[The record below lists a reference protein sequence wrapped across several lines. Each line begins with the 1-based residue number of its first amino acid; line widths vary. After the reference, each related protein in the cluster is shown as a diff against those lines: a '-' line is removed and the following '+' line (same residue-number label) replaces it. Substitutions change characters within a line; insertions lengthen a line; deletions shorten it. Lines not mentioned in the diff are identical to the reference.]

1 MFFNIKLDKYLILYI
16 LNFQKVLFIKKIKTL
31 AFLFSLYVILF
42 IYLSKRSLFM
52 NITGIITEY
61 NPFHKGHLYHLKS
74 SINSTNSEGTICIM
88 SGNFVQRGGPA
99 LVDKWTRTKMALDS
113 GVDLVIE
120 LPTFYALSSAEFFAK
135 GSVKILDSLGV
146 VNSLF
151 FGSECGDINRLSL
164 ISKTLLEETS
174 DFKKLLKENLN
185 LGLTYAKAR
194 EIALTK
200 VLEDYNLNNILK
212 NSNNILGIEY
222 IKNLMKINSNI
233 KPLTLK
239 REGSNYN
246 DKSLNSEFSSATS
259 IRKSLKENSSLEDL
273 KNYLP
278 KSSYEILVDYKNDGK
293 NYTFEDSMFDYIKYR
308 LISKSIN
315 FNNLFEIKE
324 GLDNKLLKEIYNS
337 NSYNDL
343 ILNTKSKRYT
353 YTKISRLL
361 TQIFLNFD
369 KYSFEELNKDEY
381 LYARVLG
388 FNSTG
393 KKILKNIKKNS
404 SIPIITKITNKDDN
418 PLLNLDIES
427 TALYSLLNNSIN
439 PKADYLNSP
448 IVKG

>member
-1 MFFNIKLDKYLILYI
+1 
-16 LNFQKVLFIKKIKTL
+16 
-31 AFLFSLYVILF
+31 
-42 IYLSKRSLFM
+42 M

-61 NPFHKGHLYHLKS
+61 NPFHKGHLHHLNS
-74 SINSTNSEGTICIM
+74 SINLTNSQGTICIM

-99 LVDKWTRTKMALDS
+99 LVDKWTRTKMALEN

-146 VNSLF
+146 VNNLF
-151 FGSECGDINRLSL
+151 FGSECGDIDSLSL
-164 ISKTLLEETS
+164 ISKTLLEES
-174 DFKKLLKENLN
+174 ADFKNSLKENLN

-194 EIALTK
+194 EMTLIK
-200 VLEDYNLNNILK
+200 VLDDYNLKDILK

-233 KPLTLK
+233 KPMTFK
-239 REGSNYN
+239 REGSKYN
-246 DKSLNSEFSSATS
+246 DKDLHNEFSSATS
-259 IRKSLKENSSLEDL
+259 IRENLKENFSIENL

-278 KSSYEILVDYKNDGK
+278 ESSYEILLDYENNNK
-293 NYTFEDSMFDYIKYR
+293 NYTFEDSMFDYIRYR
-308 LISKSIN
+308 LISNSIN
-315 FNNLFEIKE
+315 FNNLFEIRE
-324 GLDNKLLKEIYNS
+324 GLDNKFSKEIFNS

-343 ILNTKSKRYT
+343 ILNIKSKRYT

-369 KYSFEELNKDEY
+369 KYSFEELNKEEY

-388 FNSTG
+388 FNSVG
-393 KKILKNIKKNS
+393 QKILNNIKKTS
-404 SIPIITKITNKDDN
+404 SVPIITKINDKNNN

-427 TALYSLLNNSIN
+427 TALYSLINTSIN

-448 IVKG
+448 IRK